1 MQRDDLDRGNTKKE
15 KKEKE
20 DETKATERM
29 P

>member
-20 DETKATERM
+20 DETKETERM